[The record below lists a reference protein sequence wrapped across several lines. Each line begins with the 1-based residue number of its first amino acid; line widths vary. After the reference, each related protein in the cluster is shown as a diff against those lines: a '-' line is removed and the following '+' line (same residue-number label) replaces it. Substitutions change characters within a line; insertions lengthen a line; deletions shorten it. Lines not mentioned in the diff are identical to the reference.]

1 MNFFKEQIKK
11 MVFKEK
17 YSSESYINFLRK
29 KGATIGHNC
38 TIYYPRNTIIDYQ
51 NTFMINIG
59 NNVKIAD
66 GVRILT
72 HDFSLSVIANIYD
85 EIIGSVRKVTIG
97 NNVFIGMNAT
107 ILAGTVIEDNVIIGA
122 GAVVSGKC
130 KNNSVYAGNPAKRIE
145 SIDELYKKRKNKEIE
160 NAKELARTYYIKTGK
175 IPTSDVLREYSM
187 LFLDKSQEIPAN
199 LRKIMIAAG
208 ALENIQENISK
219 KDIPFKDINDFIEH
233 CNLK

>member
-1 MNFFKEQIKK
+1 MSFLKEQIKK
-11 MVFKEK
+11 LVFKEK
-17 YSSESYINFLRK
+17 YSSESYIKFLRK
-29 KGATIGHNC
+29 KGATIGNNC
-38 TIYYPRNTIIDYQ
+38 TIYYPRNTNIDYQ

-72 HDFSLSVIANIYD
+72 HDFSLSVIANVYD
-85 EIIGSVRKVTIG
+85 EIIGSVRKVIIG
-97 NNVFIGMNAT
+97 NNVFIGMGAT

-130 KNNSVYAGNPAKRIE
+130 EKNSVYAGNPAKKIE
-145 SIDELYKKRKNKEIE
+145 SIDELYKKRKKNEIE

-175 IPTSDVLREYSM
+175 KPTSDILREYSM
-187 LFLDKSQEIPAN
+187 LFLNKKQDIPDNLKEIMVAS
-199 LRKIMIAAG
+199 G
-208 ALENIQENISK
+208 ALEKIENNIDN
-219 KDIPFKDINDFIEH
+219 KDIPFEDFKDFIEQ

>member
-17 YSSESYINFLRK
+17 YYSSESYINFLRK

-72 HDFSLSVIANIYD
+72 HDFSLSVIANTYD

-130 KNNSVYAGNPAKRIE
+130 KNNSVYAGNPAKKIG
-145 SIDELYKKRKNKEIE
+145 SIDELYKKEKIRK
-160 NAKELARTYYIKTGK
+160 
-175 IPTSDVLREYSM
+175 
-187 LFLDKSQEIPAN
+187 
-199 LRKIMIAAG
+199 
-208 ALENIQENISK
+208 
-219 KDIPFKDINDFIEH
+219 
-233 CNLK
+233 LKMQRN